1 MQHDALDFS
10 KAKVS
15 TEFGQIAYVDEGE
28 GPVALFVHGVFLS
41 SHLWRQVIASLRD
54 ERRCIALDLPAH
66 GETEVPADHYSITAQ
81 ADVIEALCEAL
92 GLDRVDLVGND
103 SGGAIA
109 QIFAVRHTER
119 LRTLTLTNCDAHD
132 NLPPPAFKQ
141 VVELAAQG
149 TLAPA
154 LVQLAGNLEAA
165 RSDAG
170 LGSGYEH
177 PEKLSPETIH
187 AYLGRFASAEGARE
201 VERWLT
207 SSSAD
212 ELLAVEPGLRELNVP
227 TLVVWGTGDSFFDVS
242 WAHWLRDTIPGAK
255 EVVELEGAKLFF
267 PDERPDELVAQL
279 RRHWAAH
286 AAEAQAT
293 SR

>member
-1 MQHDALDFS
+1 MRDEFDFS
-10 KAKVS
+10 RAKVS
-15 TEFGQIAYVDEGE
+15 TDFGQIAYVDEGE
-28 GPVALFVHGVFLS
+28 GPAALFVHGVFLS
-41 SHLWRQVIASLRD
+41 SHLWRRAIAALRG
-54 ERRCIALDLPAH
+54 ERRCIALDLPGH
-66 GETEVPADHYSITAQ
+66 GETEVAAEHFSLTGQ
-81 ADVIEALCEAL
+81 ADVLDALCGAL
-92 GLDRVDLVGND
+92 DLESVDLVGND

-132 NLPPPAFKQ
+132 NLPPPAFEQ

-149 TLAPA
+149 ALAPA
-154 LVQLAGNLEAA
+154 IVEMAGNPEAA

-177 PEKLSPETIH
+177 PERLAPETIQ
-187 AYLGRFASAEGARE
+187 AYLGRFASLEAARE

-207 SSSAD
+207 SARAD

-227 TLVVWGTGDSFFDVS
+227 TLVVWGTGDTFFEVS
-242 WAHWLRDTIPGAK
+242 WAYWLRDTIPGAK

-267 PDERPDELVAQL
+267 PDERADELVAQL
-279 RRHWAAH
+279 RRHWAASP
-286 AAEAQAT
+286 AQAESV